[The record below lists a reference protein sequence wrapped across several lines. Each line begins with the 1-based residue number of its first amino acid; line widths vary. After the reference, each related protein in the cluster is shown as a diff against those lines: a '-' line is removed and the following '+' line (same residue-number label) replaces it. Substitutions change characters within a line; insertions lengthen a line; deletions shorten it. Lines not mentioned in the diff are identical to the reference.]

1 MHDIRALTGGGRDES
16 IDVHG
21 TPVFGL
27 PVDHETRCTHWH
39 EATDVVAI
47 RFRCCGRFH
56 PCSDCHEAVAGH
68 RVEVWPVEQRH
79 ERALL
84 CGVCGTTLR
93 IDEYL
98 AVEACPGCGAGFNP
112 GCRLHRHLYFA

>member
-1 MHDIRALTGGGRDES
+1 MPSVRALTSGARDDHV
-16 IDVHG
+16 DVHG
-21 TPVFGL
+21 TPVHGL
-27 PVDHETRCTHWH
+27 PVDLETRCVHWH

-56 PCSDCHEAVAGH
+56 PCSDCHEVVAGH
-68 RVEVWPVEQRH
+68 VAEVWPADEQH

-84 CGVCGTTLR
+84 CGACGTTLR

-98 AVEACPGCGAGFNP
+98 ATDACLACGAAFNP